1 VGRPTLTTLRR
12 VGLMAE
18 SFLPLLPRSTGAPA
32 RAADGV
38 ELTVLAANLEL
49 GQRDARALARAIAAI
64 DDADVLLLCE
74 HSPATRAA
82 LTAAGID
89 ERWPHQADDP
99 SEGFFGSLIAS
110 RHPLVAVERRDLGG
124 RIGQV
129 ADVAVA
135 GTTVRVV
142 PVHTQAPV
150 FDHDVEVWHGTV
162 AANAAVAD
170 EVDGP
175 VVLAGDWN
183 ATGGHR
189 AFRRALARHHLV
201 DVSAVQGHRWYPT
214 WPIRSLAIRWPLP
227 PLLTLD
233 HVVVRRDVEIV
244 ALARIDLPGTDH
256 RALRAT
262 LRLPRA

>member
-1 VGRPTLTTLRR
+1 MGRPTLTTLRR

-18 SFLPLLPRSTGAPA
+18 SFLPLLPRSSEGPAGGA
-32 RAADGV
+32 GGI

-49 GQRDARALARAIAAI
+49 GQRDARVLARAIATV
-64 DDADVLLLCE
+64 DADVLLLCE

-82 LTAAGID
+82 LTSAGVD
-89 ERWPHQADDP
+89 ARWPHQADDP

-110 RHPLVAVERRDLGG
+110 RHPLVSVERRDLGG
-124 RIGQV
+124 RSGQV

-170 EVDGP
+170 EVEGP

-201 DVSAVQGHRWYPT
+201 DASAVRGHRWYPT

-233 HVVVRRDVEIV
+233 HVVVRSDAEIV
-244 ALARIDLPGTDH
+244 ALERIDLPATDH

-262 LRLPRA
+262 LRLPG